1 MNNGVSY
8 SMFYEILLN
17 LREYFHS
24 YGRIDDSN
32 AKLDEIVKMI
42 SINYEMATKGQK
54 FSLAYIRKVA
64 KQVTGDEKNVAA
76 GLINVFEKEASNS
89 MFFNEDGTNIFGSNP
104 SLVLQPTENEFAEKL
119 ISEIEKIDFIHLLK
133 NHKYSDFDIIN
144 ECFGHFVRENFR
156 NNKEDA
162 QYMTPYEIS
171 EPVLDIIF
179 NDMENDGY
187 FTEEIL
193 GDFTIMDPTCG
204 VGTLLIESANHFT
217 RYLEKKKINC
227 NNRNKYIER
236 FRNKGMIG
244 QDKVDRMVRL
254 SKINALLLGCNISNI
269 NSGNSIVGN
278 SNINDYL
285 GKVDLIFTN
294 PPFGAEYEVNQ
305 LNLCEYPMLNSMEIS
320 ANSVDSELLMLDKSI
335 ALLKE
340 NGYLAIVLP
349 DSVFAS
355 KGTNS
360 LYRDALLKHV
370 YIRGVIELPSVT
382 FAQAGTRTNTCIL
395 YLQKK
400 KAVNEDRIFMALC
413 EDLGYI
419 VKEKMGVP
427 VKISKG
433 KNEMLDIAKAL
444 IENRTDKRIILQ
456 KPSVTQ
462 ITPLDLTENVIK
474 PSFYAAER
482 FVTVENIMKSI
493 SDGYVIKRLS
503 DVAEF
508 VTTSRKGFMVSESV
522 KHISVLHV
530 NSNSTINFNE
540 VEHFVPVSKGRKV
553 EPGDLIF
560 SKLNPRIPRMAVVPE
575 KKYDLVCSNEFE
587 IIKPTGDIDAYM
599 LCFLLKTSNV
609 MVQIESMTSGTSSS
623 HSRIKREQLREI
635 LLPVPVADDKKKI
648 CRELGEKIKMAINE
662 IYQGENIISEQQK
675 YLSELA

>member
-32 AKLDEIVKMI
+32 AKLDEIVKLI

-54 FSLAYIRKVA
+54 FSLAYIRRVA
-64 KQVTGDEKNVAA
+64 NQTTGDEKNVAS
-76 GLINVFEKEASNS
+76 GLINVFEREVSNS

-119 ISEIEKIDFIHLLK
+119 VSEIEKIDFIHLLK

-187 FTEEIL
+187 FTEEVL
-193 GDFTIMDPTCG
+193 SNFTIMDPTCG
-204 VGTLLIESANHFT
+204 VGTLLIESANHFSH
-217 RYLEKKKINC
+217 YLE
-227 NNRNKYIER
+227 NRYIEH

-269 NSGNSIVGN
+269 NSGNSIVGD
-278 SNINDYL
+278 SSINDYL

-294 PPFGAEYEVNQ
+294 PPFGAEYGVDQ
-305 LNLCEYPMLNSMEIS
+305 LNLCEYPILNSIEIS
-320 ANSVDSELLMLDKSI
+320 TTNIDSELLMLDKSI

-360 LYRDALLKHV
+360 LYRDAILQQV

-400 KAVNEDRIFMALC
+400 KAVNKDRMFMALC
-413 EDLGYI
+413 QDLGYI

-444 IENRTDKRIILQ
+444 TEKRTDKKIILQ
-456 KPSVTQ
+456 NPSVTQ
-462 ITPLDLTENVIK
+462 ITSLDLTENIIK

-482 FVTVENIMKSI
+482 FVTVDNITKGI
-493 SDGYVIKRLS
+493 RDGYAIKKLS
-503 DVAEF
+503 DIAEF
-508 VTTSRKGFMVSESV
+508 VTTSRKGFMVSESI

-540 VEHFVPVSKGRKV
+540 VEQFVPVSKGRKV
-553 EPGDLIF
+553 EAGDLIF
-560 SKLNPRIPRMAVVPE
+560 SKLNPRIPRMAVVP
-575 KKYDLVCSNEFE
+575 KKEYDLVCSNEFE
-587 IIKPTGDIDAYM
+587 IIRPMGDIDAYM

-623 HSRIKREQLREI
+623 HSRIKREQLGEI
-635 LLPVPVADDKKKI
+635 LLPVPVSDDERKRCK
-648 CRELGEKIKMAINE
+648 ELGEKLKKAVEE
-662 IYQGENIISEQQK
+662 IYQGESIISEQQK
-675 YLSELA
+675 YLTKLA